1 MGIIDRIKEIDRPRM
16 KAMLHHAAKVNH
28 RSYWGVC
35 LDFFFDSLTRGS
47 GYVDYVKGNYAALSR
62 KERREHYFN
71 QKTYAATVRALN
83 TRGYTMIFHD
93 KIVFNRIF
101 REQIGRDFIDLR
113 EVGFEGFC
121 EFVKG
126 KETVFAKRH
135 ADFGGHGIEKMK
147 LGGDLRPLYDRAMA
161 NGQYLI
167 EDTLVQHEALGA
179 INPAAVNNL
188 RLVTLLKDGEVHV
201 LFKTL
206 RINGGTEEVISCDD
220 IYMSL
225 DEQGNILG
233 NVVDDNMTV
242 FDRHPATGFAFKDA
256 KIPHVDKAIAL
267 VKSAARLIPE
277 MRYVGWDVAIT
288 TDGAAIIEGNNF
300 PSIGLHQ
307 NYLLGDGAP
316 VGKKKIICDLLHG

>member
-1 MGIIDRIKEIDRPRM
+1 MGIIARLQEIDRPRM
-16 KAMLHHAAKVNH
+16 KRLLRHAARVNH
-28 RSYWGVC
+28 RSYPGVC
-35 LDFFFDSLTRGS
+35 LDFFWDALTRGS

-62 KERREHYFN
+62 REREDYFN

-83 TRGYTMIFHD
+83 TRGYTMLFHD

-113 EVGFEGFC
+113 EVGYEGF
-121 EFVKG
+121 EAFVAG

-135 ADFGGHGIEKMK
+135 ADFGGHGIEKVRVE
-147 LGGDLRPLYDRAMA
+147 GDRRALYERAMK

-167 EDTLVQHEALGA
+167 EDTLIQHDTLNA

-188 RLVTLLKDGEVHV
+188 RLVTLLKDGEAHV
-201 LFKTL
+201 VFKTL
-206 RINGGTEEVISCDD
+206 RINAGTEEVISCDD
-220 IYMSL
+220 IYMTL

-242 FDRHPATGFAFKDA
+242 FDRHPATGFVFKGA
-256 KIPHVDKAIAL
+256 RIPHVDKAIEL

-277 MRYVGWDVAIT
+277 MRWVGWDVAIT
-288 TDGAAIIEGNNF
+288 RDGAAIIEGNNF

-307 NYLLGDGAP
+307 YYLLGDGAP
-316 VGKKKIICDLLHG
+316 VGKKKIIRELL

>member
-1 MGIIDRIKEIDRPRM
+1 MGIIARLKEIDRPRM
-16 KAMLHHAAKVNH
+16 KFMLRHTAKHNN
-28 RSYWGVC
+28 RSYLGVC
-35 LDFFFDSLTRGS
+35 LDFFWDSLTRGS

-62 KERREHYFN
+62 KEREDYLN
-71 QKTYAATVRALN
+71 QKSYAALVRSLN

-101 REQIGRDFIDLR
+101 REQIGRDFIDIR
-113 EVGFEGFC
+113 EVGFDGFC

-135 ADFGGHGIEKMK
+135 ADFGGHGIEKVTVS
-147 LGGDLRPLYDRAMA
+147 GDLRALYDKAMA
-161 NGQYLI
+161 GGQYLI
-167 EDTLVQHEALGA
+167 EDTLIQHDALNA
-179 INPAAVNNL
+179 VNPTAVNNV
-188 RLVTLLKDGEVHV
+188 RLVTLLKDGEAHV

-206 RINGGTEEVISCDD
+206 RINAGQEAVISCDD
-220 IYMSL
+220 IWMTL
-225 DEQGNILG
+225 DDNGRILG
-233 NVVDDNMTV
+233 NVVNDAMEILDK
-242 FDRHPATGFAFKDA
+242 HPTTGYEFTNLQV
-256 KIPHVDKAIAL
+256 PHMDKACEL

-307 NYLLGDGAP
+307 NYLLNDGAP
-316 VGKKKIICDLLHG
+316 VGKGKIIRQILNS

>member
-1 MGIIDRIKEIDRPRM
+1 MSILDRIKEIDRPRM
-16 KAMLHHAAKVNH
+16 KFMLKHTAKHNN
-28 RSYWGVC
+28 RSYLGVC
-35 LDFFFDSLTRGS
+35 LDFFWDALTRGS

-62 KERREHYFN
+62 KKRGDYLN
-71 QKTYAATVRALN
+71 QKDYAALVRSLN

-101 REQIGRDFIDLR
+101 RKQVGRDFIDLR

-135 ADFGGHGIEKMK
+135 ADFGGHGIEKVTVTD
-147 LGGDLRPLYDRAMA
+147 DLRTLYDKAMA
-161 NGQYLI
+161 GGQYLI
-167 EDTLVQHEALGA
+167 EDTLIQHPALNA
-179 INPAAVNNL
+179 VNPMAVNNV
-188 RLVTLLKDGEVHV
+188 RLVTLLKDGEATV

-206 RINGGTEEVISCDD
+206 RINAGQEAVISCDD
-220 IYMSL
+220 IWMTL
-225 DEQGNILG
+225 DDDGRILG
-233 NVVDDNMTV
+233 NVVNDAMEVLTK
-242 FDRHPATGFAFKDA
+242 HPTTGFEFANLQV
-256 KIPHVDKAIAL
+256 PHMDKAMAL

-288 TDGAAIIEGNNF
+288 EDGAAIIEGNNF

-307 NYLLGDGAP
+307 NYLLNDGLP
-316 VGKKKIICDLLHG
+316 GGKGKVIRALL

>member
-1 MGIIDRIKEIDRPRM
+1 MSIIDRIKEIDRPRM
-16 KAMLHHAAKVNH
+16 KAMLHHAAKANN
-28 RSYWGVC
+28 RSYLGVA
-35 LDFFFDSLTRGS
+35 LDFFWDALTRGS

-62 KERREHYFN
+62 KERADYLN
-71 QKTYAATVRALN
+71 QQDYAALVRSLN

-101 REQIGRDFIDLR
+101 RKQIGRDFIDLR
-113 EVGFEGFC
+113 EVGFAGFC

-135 ADFGGHGIEKMK
+135 ADFGGHGIEKVTVTD
-147 LGGDLRPLYDRAMA
+147 DLRSLYDKAMA
-161 NGQYLI
+161 GEQYLI
-167 EDTLVQHEALGA
+167 EDTLIQHPDLNAV
-179 INPAAVNNL
+179 NPKAVNNV
-188 RLVTLLKDGEVHV
+188 RLVTLLKDGEATV

-206 RINGGTEEVISCDD
+206 RINAGQEDVISCDD
-220 IYMSL
+220 IWMTL
-225 DEQGNILG
+225 DDDGHILG
-233 NVVDDNMTV
+233 NVVNDAMKV
-242 FDRHPATGFAFKDA
+242 FDKHPTTGYNFANLQV
-256 KIPHVDKAIAL
+256 PHMDKAIEL

-307 NYLLGDGAP
+307 NYLLNDGLP
-316 VGKKKIICDLLHG
+316 IGKGKVIRELL